1 MQHAGLSKT
10 ARRFSLVRVSAQV
23 ALHNN
28 LVDQILDG
36 QVNMALASATVCQD
50 PNRDISTVAHQL
62 QKKCV
67 PMTYTVV
74 GMVRLYGSKASNQHV
89 ATRVSALVSARMAG
103 VASDA
108 NLRQTLSVT

>member
-1 MQHAGLSKT
+1 
-10 ARRFSLVRVSAQV
+10 VRVSAQV
-23 ALHNN
+23 ALRKD

-36 QVNMALASATVCQD
+36 QVSMALASATVCQD

-62 QKKCV
+62 LRKCV
-67 PMTYTVV
+67 SMTHTVV
-74 GMVRLYGSKASNQHV
+74 GMVRLHGSQASNQHA

-103 VASDA
+103 VASGA